1 MLTVT
6 EDAKAHLATLIDD
19 NNIPGDKAIRLI
31 AGAQGIGLAPDT
43 PADADETFDHDGRT
57 VLCVEPRLCE
67 KLDGRTLSIQNTEQG
82 AQLSIA

>member
-6 EDAKAHLATLIDD
+6 DDAKAHLATLIDD
-19 NNIPGDKAIRLI
+19 NNIPEDKAIRLI

-43 PADADETFDHDGRT
+43 PAEVDETVDHAGRT
-57 VLCVEPRLCE
+57 VLCIEPRLCE
-67 KLDGRTLSIQNTEQG
+67 QLDGRTLSIQNTEQG